1 MGLVGAIGSWSLWLS
16 ERGLSRSSHGLEP
29 ELRGYK
35 SSTFPPNTADFT
47 TKGNRTM
54 ASAGDAAQANQQKNE
69 KEIPPNTEDD
79 EPDEW

>member
-1 MGLVGAIGSWSLWLS
+1 M
-16 ERGLSRSSHGLEP
+16 RLEA
-29 ELRGYK
+29 ELRGK
-35 SSTFPPNTADFT
+35 RARLFHALQKTPNTADFT
-47 TKGNRTM
+47 NKGNPAM